1 MGYFLVDIKGEQ
13 NYQRGNILT
22 IWKKNYVRGASMAK
36 APSFFILIVWSFFQ
50 CLYIQIFLH
59 FLMAWLQA
67 LFLGWQVAFTKVYCA
82 FCKSVFSRERV
93 KTCFFVRE
101 IKLNPLRKTVFKNPS
116 LNRVK
121 QKIEEILKILATLHA
136 SDTYFFKRNWART
149 YNQSK
154 HSEATL

>member
-1 MGYFLVDIKGEQ
+1 
-13 NYQRGNILT
+13 
-22 IWKKNYVRGASMAK
+22 MAK

-59 FLMAWLQA
+59 FLMVWLQA

-93 KTCFFVRE
+93 KTWFFVRE
-101 IKLNPLRKTVFKNPS
+101 IKLNPLRKTVFKKPS

-136 SDTYFFKRNWART
+136 SDTYFLKETEQEPTISQTFWGNSIK
-149 YNQSK
+149 YNLFGFSLK
-154 HSEATL
+154 KLKDSSIKTLSPPPP